1 MNKILEIGLII
12 VAVSAVA
19 IADVFI
25 KKATSVADNFKTV
38 LKNPLMLA
46 VLGLY
51 LIQILIFTY
60 VFVKKAELGAV
71 GIIQTALYAVIVIGS
86 GIIFFKEEVSLWQGI
101 GMALA
106 IIGVIV
112 INLSK

>member
-1 MNKILEIGLII
+1 MNKLAEIGLIVI
-12 VAVSAVA
+12 AVSAVA

-25 KKATSVADNFKTV
+25 KKAAFSADFKAV

-46 VLGLY
+46 VVGLY
-51 LIQILIFTY
+51 LIQILVFAY
-60 VFVKKAELGAV
+60 VFAKKAELGAV
-71 GIIQTALYAVIVIGS
+71 GIIQTALYAIIVIGS
-86 GIIFFKEEVSLWQGI
+86 GIIFFKEDVSLQQGI

-112 INLSK
+112 INLS